1 MKKKA
6 ISFLVCIM
14 MMVSMCAFPVMAAD
28 TLNVTVQPVPCYV
41 NVGGNAEFSAYCD
54 ASSNDF
60 TAAWEYQT
68 MSDGENVWHPVNE
81 FQTSGYSSGG
91 CVSQDGR
98 INPDGTY
105 QYGSM
110 MTLYGVLGTIQDE
123 YIQVRCTFTRGAL
136 TASTNPVSLFLGGK
150 ITVHNGMAYDAAGD
164 NPITGTETGAEVVL
178 KPDERAGETFSK
190 WVINAGSITLSD
202 PNASDATFTFGNE
215 DVELTAEFVPTDYT
229 VTCKQSEGGTISTD
243 VSTAHMGDTVSIT
256 TDVQDG
262 WKLTQLYVNDAAV
275 TGSTFTMGAEDA
287 VVTASYEKIE
297 KQEAAADASSTGT
310 SGGSSTGSVH
320 TAAPD
325 TGDPSSAAVWI
336 LLLGGAAVILMKRFA
351 GKARGLR

>member
-6 ISFLVCIM
+6 ISFLVCIL
-14 MMVSMCAFPVMAAD
+14 MMVSLCAFPAMAAD

-81 FQTSGYSSGG
+81 FQTNGYSDGG
-91 CVSQDGR
+91 SSSQDGR

-110 MTLYGVLGTIQDE
+110 LTLYGVLGTIQDAN
-123 YIQVRCTFTRGAL
+123 IQVRCTFTRGAL
-136 TASTNPVSLFLGGK
+136 TASTNAASLFIGGK
-150 ITVHNGMAYDAAGD
+150 ITVHNGTAYDFAGD
-164 NPITGTETGAEVVL
+164 DPITSTETGAKVVL
-178 KPDERAGETFSK
+178 QPDERTGETFSK
-190 WVINAGSITLSD
+190 WVINAGNITLSD

-229 VTCKQSEGGTISTD
+229 ITCKQSEGGTISTN

-256 TDVQDG
+256 ADVQDG

-275 TGSTFTMGAEDA
+275 TGSTFTMGAADA
-287 VVTASYEKIE
+287 VVTASYEKIAVQPDE
-297 KQEAAADASSTGT
+297 NGTDSS
-310 SGGSSTGSVH
+310 GSSAGSVH
-320 TAAPD
+320 TMAPN
-325 TGDPSSAAVWI
+325 TGDPSSAMAWMM
-336 LLLGGAAVILMKRFA
+336 LLIGAAVILMKRAA
-351 GKARGLR
+351 GKIKGQR